1 MKKITHS
8 ILFILVTLSNIAFSQ
23 TLVSWYGKVNFADL
37 SDYNKHIEKYL
48 NPIWDNQVEK
58 GNIISYKVLNHSWGD
73 EWSVVVHYEAENLNT
88 FQDAWSAALKEYT
101 DKTPKNERNKYFRM
115 LIDHKDNIYSVR
127 HSKSKK

>member
-1 MKKITHS
+1 MA
-8 ILFILVTLSNIAFSQ
+8 FSNIALSQ
-23 TLVSWYGKVNFADL
+23 TLVSWYGKVSFADL

-48 NPIWDNQVEK
+48 NPIWDSQVEK

-101 DKTPKNERNKYFRM
+101 DKTPKNERNKYFKM